1 MDPGEIHTFIFP
13 AAVTL
18 AVFFLNAMHLD
29 LCDVCFYIVY
39 QQYTFLYCLDQLAE
53 YTDMNVYS

>member
-1 MDPGEIHTFIFP
+1 MHSFIFP
-13 AAVTL
+13 GAVTL
-18 AVFFLNAMHLD
+18 AVFFFNAMHLD